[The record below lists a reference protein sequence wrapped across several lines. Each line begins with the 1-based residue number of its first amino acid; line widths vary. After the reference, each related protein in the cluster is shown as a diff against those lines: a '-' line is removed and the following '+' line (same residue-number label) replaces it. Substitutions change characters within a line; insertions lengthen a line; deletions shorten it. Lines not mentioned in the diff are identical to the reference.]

1 MLSLAEQLLTQA
13 QAYFKK
19 GCRGHRGTLRYIHV
33 QCDRLGV
40 SPVNHIYYVHLRW
53 GYVFSNIGWVG
64 CVGIK
69 EKHVGYIRRYSNV
82 TSTLLPVQYL
92 KWVYGK

>member
-53 GYVFSNIGWVG
+53 GYVFSDMGGLLGNMVF
-64 CVGIK
+64 VL
-69 EKHVGYIRRYSNV
+69 EVNTLDNRRLLSV
-82 TSTLLPVQYL
+82 TSALLHL
-92 KWVYGK
+92 

>member
-53 GYVFSNIGWVG
+53 GYVFRGVG
-64 CVGIK
+64 G
-69 EKHVGYIRRYSNV
+69 
-82 TSTLLPVQYL
+82 LLWLGNMVFVMEVD
-92 KWVYGK
+92 KTDRDDSIN